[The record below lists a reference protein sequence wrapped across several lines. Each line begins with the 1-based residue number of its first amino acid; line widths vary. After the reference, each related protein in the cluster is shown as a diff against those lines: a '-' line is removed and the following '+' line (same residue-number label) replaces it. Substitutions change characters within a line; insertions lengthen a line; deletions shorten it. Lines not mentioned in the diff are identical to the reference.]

1 MEEPNLNYL
10 PDELRQT
17 MEKWARITIKELR
30 QSMVNMYIGQTGNL
44 YKSFEYKLQTDAA
57 GMPTKITIGFWYHGR
72 FVDMGVGNGIK
83 LENVKSNREVWAGMS
98 KSARKG
104 KTPRKP
110 KKWYSPVIYHEYQR
124 AVEILRG
131 KYAIELPARFENI
144 LSIKDTLQNF

>member
-30 QSMVNMYIGQTGNL
+30 QSMVNKYIGQTGAL
-44 YKSFEYKLQTDAA
+44 YKSFEYKLQTDGN

-83 LENVKSNREVWAGMS
+83 LENVKSNREVWANMS
-98 KSARKG
+98 RADRKG
-104 KTPRKP
+104 KTPRKA

-144 LSIKDTLQNF
+144 LSIKDTLQN